1 MPGETNNGM
10 QCNEFEAVLFDA
22 LDQKLAG
29 GKLERFRAH
38 ARACAKCGPMF
49 AEVEAGQ
56 HWLKTLTEVEPP
68 ANLVND
74 ILTATSGIDSYRLQ
88 AAKPVV
94 YKPTLGE
101 RIREWA
107 DSFLAPVWV
116 TMRQPRF
123 AMSFG
128 MAFFSLSVALSVAGV
143 KPSDIKQADLSRNG
157 LRRTYYTTTA
167 RVVKYYENIRLVYE
181 IESRVQEFKK
191 ATTPAEP
198 GPKDLKERDKNHKN
212 NTSGDPEPR
221 QERNYSRDENQPVL
235 ASAPED
241 PPAVSV
247 TTNRRFV

>member
-10 QCNEFEAVLFDA
+10 QCNEFEALLFDA
-22 LDQKLAG
+22 LDGLLSAAKQ
-29 GKLERFRAH
+29 ERFRAH
-38 ARACAKCGPMF
+38 ARVCAKCGPMF
-49 AEVEAGQ
+49 AEAEAGQ
-56 HWLKTLTEVEPP
+56 HWLKSLTEVEAP
-68 ANLVND
+68 ANLVHN
-74 ILTATSGIDSYRLQ
+74 ILAATSGIESDRLQ
-88 AAKPVV
+88 EAATATHQPS
-94 YKPTLGE
+94 LGE

-107 DSFLAPVWV
+107 DSLLTPVWSTV
-116 TMRQPRF
+116 RQPRF

-143 KPSDIKQADLSRNG
+143 KPSDLKQADFSRNG

-198 GPKDLKERDKNHKN
+198 GPKKEQRDRKENR
-212 NTSGDPEPR
+212 SGQPEPR
-221 QERNYSRDENQPVL
+221 QERNYSREENQPVL
-235 ASAPED
+235 ASNPED

-247 TTNRRFV
+247 TTIRRFA

>member
-22 LDQKLAG
+22 LDQKLRG
-29 GKLERFRAH
+29 GALERFRAH
-38 ARACAKCGPMF
+38 ARACSKCGPMF
-49 AEVEAGQ
+49 SEVEAGQ
-56 HWLKTLTEVEPP
+56 HWLKSLTQVRPP

-74 ILTATSGIDSYRLQ
+74 ILAATSGIQSYRLQ
-88 AAKPVV
+88 SGVAAQPQT
-94 YKPTLGE
+94 PLGE

-107 DSFLAPVWV
+107 DSLLTPAWGTV
-116 TMRQPRF
+116 RQPRF

-143 KPSDIKQADLSRNG
+143 KPGDLKQADLSRTG
-157 LRRTYYTTTA
+157 LRRTYYTTSA

-181 IESRVQEFKK
+181 IESKVQEIKK
-191 ATTPAEP
+191 VAQPAA
-198 GPKDLKERDKNHKN
+198 PKEDKERERNHKN
-212 NTSGDPEPR
+212 NTSGEPEPR

>member
-22 LDQKLAG
+22 LDQKLTGA
-29 GKLERFRAH
+29 KLERFRAH
-38 ARACAKCGPMF
+38 ARACTKCGPIF
-49 AEVEAGQ
+49 SEVEAGQ
-56 HWLKTLTEVEPP
+56 HWLKSLAEVEPP

-74 ILTATSGIDSYRLQ
+74 ILAATSGIQSYRLQ
-88 AAKPVV
+88 PGIAPEQR
-94 YKPTLGE
+94 TSLGE

-107 DSFLAPVWV
+107 DSVLAPVWGTV
-116 TMRQPRF
+116 RQPRF

-143 KPSDIKQADLSRNG
+143 KPTDLKQADLSRNG

-167 RVVKYYENIRLVYE
+167 RMVKYYENMRLVYE
-181 IESRVQEFKK
+181 IESKMQEIRKV
-191 ATTPAEP
+191 TRPAV
-198 GPKDLKERDKNHKN
+198 PKEEKERERNHKN
-212 NTSGDPEPR
+212 NTSGEPEPR

-247 TTNRRFV
+247 TTTRRDV

>member
-1 MPGETNNGM
+1 MPGETHNGM
-10 QCNEFEAVLFDA
+10 QCNEFEGLLFDA
-22 LDQKLAG
+22 LDQKLTPA
-29 GKLERFRAH
+29 KQDRFQAH
-38 ARACAKCGPMF
+38 ARACTKCGPMF

-56 HWLKTLTEVEPP
+56 HWLKSLTEVEAP
-68 ANLVND
+68 ASLVND
-74 ILTATSGIDSYRLQ
+74 ILAATSGIQSYRLQ
-88 AAKPVV
+88 QDIAASAHEPS
-94 YKPTLGE
+94 LGE

-107 DSFLAPVWV
+107 DSFLTPVWSTV
-116 TMRQPRF
+116 RQPRF

-157 LRRTYYTTTA
+157 LRRTYYTTSA

-181 IESRVQEFKK
+181 IESRVQEIKK
-191 ATTPAEP
+191 VATPAESA
-198 GPKDLKERDKNHKN
+198 PKDKEREKNRKN
-212 NTSGDPEPR
+212 DTSGEPEPR

-247 TTNRRFV
+247 TTNRRSV